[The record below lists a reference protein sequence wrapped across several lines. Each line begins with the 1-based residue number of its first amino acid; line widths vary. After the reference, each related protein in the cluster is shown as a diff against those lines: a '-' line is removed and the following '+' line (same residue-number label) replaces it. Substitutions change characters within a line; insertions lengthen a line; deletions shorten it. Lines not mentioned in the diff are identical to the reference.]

1 MGHRIALNSVQPD
14 LDGHMYAN
22 THANGTMI
30 LFTAQDIWQIDG
42 AVACNWQSHVR
53 VTRYKCDILPA
64 ASLKTGISALF
75 D

>member
-30 LFTAQDIWQIDG
+30 LFTAQDI
-42 AVACNWQSHVR
+42 
-53 VTRYKCDILPA
+53 
-64 ASLKTGISALF
+64 
-75 D
+75 